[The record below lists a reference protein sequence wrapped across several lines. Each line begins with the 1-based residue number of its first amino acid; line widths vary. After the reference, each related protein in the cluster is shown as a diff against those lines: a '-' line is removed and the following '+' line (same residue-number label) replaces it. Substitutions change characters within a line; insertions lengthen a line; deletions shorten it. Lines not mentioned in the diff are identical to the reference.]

1 MKPNIAL
8 AGGIGLALVI
18 AMIVLVVWLRP
29 GRSFPGW
36 EFLLPVV
43 LVVAVGAMLAMLA
56 MRSRGGK
63 G

>member
-18 AMIVLVVWLRP
+18 AMIVLVVWLQP
-29 GRSFPGW
+29 ARSFPGW

-43 LVVAVGAMLAMLA
+43 LVVAVGAMLAM
-56 MRSRGGK
+56 RSRGGK